1 MGKAAKG
8 GKKLPSAPLADKKKK
23 AKKRPAATVLPRN
36 PLFEKTPRNYRLG
49 GDIQPKRDLTRF
61 VKWPK
66 YIRLQRQKRIMLMRL
81 KVPPAINQFN
91 MAIDKNQVLMQF
103 LQG

>member
-1 MGKAAKG
+1 MTFCSFFFVVGCRCIFVEC
-8 GKKLPSAPLADKKKK
+8 L
-23 AKKRPAATVLPRN
+23 RN

-49 GDIQPKRDLTRF
+49 GDIQPSRDLTRF

-81 KVPPAINQFN
+81 KVPKRGQIEVADFVCFFFEMGKPLTLPGL
-91 MAIDKNQVLMQF
+91 V
-103 LQG
+103 